1 MIKGI
6 YVAQVRIDIAVDENS
21 PGLLPFD
28 QMQKALREQTTEAVK
43 DLLEDELFGDV
54 GTVTVEQQWLI
65 FGKLK
70 TANAMSKRRKFRGQ
84 RDSQKSG
91 TTCPLCCLLGAYRLF
106 IPGLTTNKNAGT
118 PLGSRH
124 IF

>member
-1 MIKGI
+1 MREENAAPPSDRGLRKTVIKGI

-54 GTVTVEQQWLI
+54 GTVTVEQQMADLWETED
-65 FGKLK
+65 G
-70 TANAMSKRRKFRGQ
+70 
-84 RDSQKSG
+84 
-91 TTCPLCCLLGAYRLF
+91 
-106 IPGLTTNKNAGT
+106 
-118 PLGSRH
+118 
-124 IF
+124 

>member
-28 QMQKALREQTTEAVK
+28 QMQKALRDQTTEAVK

-54 GTVTVEQQWLI
+54 GTVTVEQQMADLWETED
-65 FGKLK
+65 G
-70 TANAMSKRRKFRGQ
+70 
-84 RDSQKSG
+84 
-91 TTCPLCCLLGAYRLF
+91 
-106 IPGLTTNKNAGT
+106 
-118 PLGSRH
+118 
-124 IF
+124 

>member
-28 QMQKALREQTTEAVK
+28 QMKKALREQTTEAVK

-54 GTVTVEQQWLI
+54 GTVTVEQQMADLWETED
-65 FGKLK
+65 G
-70 TANAMSKRRKFRGQ
+70 
-84 RDSQKSG
+84 
-91 TTCPLCCLLGAYRLF
+91 
-106 IPGLTTNKNAGT
+106 
-118 PLGSRH
+118 
-124 IF
+124 

>member
-1 MIKGI
+1 MIKRI

-54 GTVTVEQQWLI
+54 GTVTVEQQMADLWETED
-65 FGKLK
+65 G
-70 TANAMSKRRKFRGQ
+70 
-84 RDSQKSG
+84 
-91 TTCPLCCLLGAYRLF
+91 
-106 IPGLTTNKNAGT
+106 
-118 PLGSRH
+118 
-124 IF
+124 

>member
-54 GTVTVEQQWLI
+54 GTVTVGQQMADLWETED
-65 FGKLK
+65 G
-70 TANAMSKRRKFRGQ
+70 
-84 RDSQKSG
+84 
-91 TTCPLCCLLGAYRLF
+91 
-106 IPGLTTNKNAGT
+106 
-118 PLGSRH
+118 
-124 IF
+124 

>member
-54 GTVTVEQQWLI
+54 RTVTVEQQMADLWETED
-65 FGKLK
+65 G
-70 TANAMSKRRKFRGQ
+70 
-84 RDSQKSG
+84 
-91 TTCPLCCLLGAYRLF
+91 
-106 IPGLTTNKNAGT
+106 
-118 PLGSRH
+118 
-124 IF
+124 